1 MFDGEDLLRKATD
14 VYCCCCVGDP
24 KRKRLGGPVRSPDAK
39 VLEAAHR
46 KMVDTKKQRE
56 DFRKAL
62 VDIVT

>member
-1 MFDGEDLLRKATD
+1 MNFNDKKTRQIEFCY
-14 VYCCCCVGDP
+14 YCTGDP
-24 KRKRLGGPVRSPDAK
+24 KRKRLHGPVRSPDAK
-39 VLEAAHR
+39 ALEAVHR

>member
-1 MFDGEDLLRKATD
+1 MHSVVVGFFI
-14 VYCCCCVGDP
+14 GDP
-24 KRKRLGGPVRSPDAK
+24 KRKRLHGPVRSPDAK
-39 VLEAAHR
+39 ALDAAHR

>member
-1 MFDGEDLLRKATD
+1 MIKKLKIIF
-14 VYCCCCVGDP
+14 CCYYIGDP
-24 KRKRLGGPVRSPDAK
+24 KRKRLQVPVRSPDAK
-39 VLEAAHR
+39 ALETVHR

>member
-1 MFDGEDLLRKATD
+1 MICFFFL
-14 VYCCCCVGDP
+14 GDP
-24 KRKRLGGPVRSPDAK
+24 KRKRLLGPVRSPDAK
-39 VLEAAHR
+39 VLEVAHR

>member
-1 MFDGEDLLRKATD
+1 MNKRRFLFHI
-14 VYCCCCVGDP
+14 GDP
-24 KRKRLGGPVRSPDAK
+24 KRKRLQGPVRSPDAK

>member
-1 MFDGEDLLRKATD
+1 MNNRNLLIFSL
-14 VYCCCCVGDP
+14 YIGDP
-24 KRKRLGGPVRSPDAK
+24 KRKRLQGPVRSPDAK

>member
-1 MFDGEDLLRKATD
+1 MNI
-14 VYCCCCVGDP
+14 YIGDP
-24 KRKRLGGPVRSPDAK
+24 KRKRLQAPIRSPDSKA
-39 VLEAAHR
+39 LEAVHR